1 MLKEI
6 AFGIE
11 KLKKE
16 IERYAPFNEQ
26 EERDKGIILE
36 ILESEENILTREN
49 QKYHFTV
56 SAWIVTP
63 DRKKVLMCYHNIYD
77 SWAWLGGHTDG
88 DSNIREV
95 ILKEVREE
103 SGVTNIK
110 FLLDEIFSL
119 EILTVSGHI
128 KKGEYVSSHLHLN
141 ITFLL
146 EVEENEKLLINPDEN
161 SGLDWIA
168 IEEIPIK
175 SSEKWFVEN
184 IYSKLNTKV
193 EIYKS
198 KNII

>member
-103 SGVTNIK
+103 SGITNIR

>member
-1 MLKEI
+1 M
-6 AFGIE
+6 FGIE

-36 ILESEENILTREN
+36 ILENEENILTREN
-49 QKYHFTV
+49 QKYHLTV

-63 DRKKVLMCYHNIYD
+63 DRKKVLMCYHNIYN

-88 DSNIREV
+88 ESNIREV

-103 SGVTNIK
+103 SGVTNIR

-128 KKGEYVSSHLHLN
+128 KKGKYVSSHLHLN

-193 EIYKS
+193 EIYQS

>member
-49 QKYHFTV
+49 QKHHFTV

-128 KKGEYVSSHLHLN
+128 KKGKYVSSHLHLN

>member
-1 MLKEI
+1 M
-6 AFGIE
+6 
-11 KLKKE
+11 
-16 IERYAPFNEQ
+16 
-26 EERDKGIILE
+26 
-36 ILESEENILTREN
+36 
-49 QKYHFTV
+49 
-56 SAWIVTP
+56 
-63 DRKKVLMCYHNIYD
+63 
-77 SWAWLGGHTDG
+77 
-88 DSNIREV
+88 
-95 ILKEVREE
+95 
-103 SGVTNIK
+103 
-110 FLLDEIFSL
+110 
-119 EILTVSGHI
+119 SGHI
-128 KKGEYVSSHLHLN
+128 KKGKYVSSHLHLN

>member
-16 IERYAPFNEQ
+16 IERYVPFNEQ
-26 EERDKGIILE
+26 EERDKEIILE
-36 ILESEENILTREN
+36 ILENEENILTREN

-56 SAWIVTP
+56 SAWIVAP
-63 DRKKVLMCYHNIYD
+63 DRKKVLMCYHNIYN

-88 DSNIREV
+88 ESNIREV

-128 KKGEYVSSHLHLN
+128 KKGKYISSHLHLN

-146 EVEENEKLLINPDEN
+146 EVEENEKLLVNSDEN

>member
-1 MLKEI
+1 MLKEVT
-6 AFGIE
+6 FEIE

-16 IERYAPFNEQ
+16 IERYVPFNEQ
-26 EERDKGIILE
+26 EERDKQIILE
-36 ILESEENILTREN
+36 ILENEDNVLIREN

-63 DRKKVLMCYHNIYD
+63 DRKKVLMCYHNIYN

-88 DSNIREV
+88 ESNLRKV

-119 EILTVSGHI
+119 EILTVDGHI
-128 KKGEYVSSHLHLN
+128 KKGKYVSSHLHLN

-146 EVEENEKLLINPDEN
+146 EAEETEKLLINPDEN
-161 SGLDWIA
+161 SDLDWIA
-168 IEEIPIK
+168 VEKISIK

-193 EIYKS
+193 EIYQS

>member
-1 MLKEI
+1 MLKEVT
-6 AFGIE
+6 FEIE

-16 IERYAPFNEQ
+16 IERYVPFNEQ
-26 EERDKGIILE
+26 EERDKQIILE
-36 ILESEENILTREN
+36 ILENEDNVLTREN

-63 DRKKVLMCYHNIYD
+63 DRKKVLMCYHNIYN

-88 DSNIREV
+88 ESNLREV

-119 EILTVSGHI
+119 EILTVDGHI
-128 KKGEYVSSHLHLN
+128 KKGKYVSSHLHLN

-146 EVEENEKLLINPDEN
+146 EAEETEKLLINPDEN
-161 SGLDWIA
+161 SDLDWIA
-168 IEEIPIK
+168 VEKISIK

-193 EIYKS
+193 EIYQS

>member
-16 IERYAPFNEQ
+16 IERYVPFNEQ

-103 SGVTNIK
+103 SGITNIR

-128 KKGEYVSSHLHLN
+128 KKGKYVSSHLHLN

>member
-103 SGVTNIK
+103 SGITNIR

-128 KKGEYVSSHLHLN
+128 KKGKYVSSHLHLN

-146 EVEENEKLLINPDEN
+146 EVEENEKLLVNPDEN

>member
-1 MLKEI
+1 MLKEVT
-6 AFGIE
+6 FEIE

-16 IERYAPFNEQ
+16 INRYVSFNEQ
-26 EERDKGIILE
+26 EKRDKQIILE
-36 ILESEENILTREN
+36 ILENENNVLTREN

-63 DRKKVLMCYHNIYD
+63 DRKKVLMCYHNIYN

-88 DSNIREV
+88 ESNLREV

-119 EILTVSGHI
+119 EILTVDGHI
-128 KKGEYVSSHLHLN
+128 KKGKYVSSHLHLN

-146 EVEENEKLLINPDEN
+146 EAEETEKLLINPDEN
-161 SGLDWIA
+161 SDLDWIA
-168 IEEIPIK
+168 VEKISIK

-193 EIYKS
+193 EIYQS

>member
-16 IERYAPFNEQ
+16 IERYVPFNEQ

-103 SGVTNIK
+103 SGITNIR

-128 KKGEYVSSHLHLN
+128 KKGKYVSSHLHLN

-146 EVEENEKLLINPDEN
+146 EVEENEKLLVNPDEN

>member
-1 MLKEI
+1 MLKEVT
-6 AFGIE
+6 FEIE

-16 IERYAPFNEQ
+16 INRYVPFNEQ
-26 EERDKGIILE
+26 EKRDKQIILE
-36 ILESEENILTREN
+36 ILENEDNVLTREN

-63 DRKKVLMCYHNIYD
+63 DRKKVLMCYHNIYN

-88 DSNIREV
+88 ESNLREV

-119 EILTVSGHI
+119 EILTVDGHI
-128 KKGEYVSSHLHLN
+128 KKGKYVSSHLHLN

-146 EVEENEKLLINPDEN
+146 EAEETEKLLINPDEN
-161 SGLDWIA
+161 SDLDWIA
-168 IEEIPIK
+168 VEKISIK

-193 EIYKS
+193 EIYQS

>member
-16 IERYAPFNEQ
+16 IERYVPFNEQ

-88 DSNIREV
+88 ESNIREV

-128 KKGEYVSSHLHLN
+128 KKGKYVSSHLHLN

-193 EIYKS
+193 EIYQS

>member
-1 MLKEI
+1 MLKEVT
-6 AFGIE
+6 FEIE

-16 IERYAPFNEQ
+16 IERYVPFNEQ
-26 EERDKGIILE
+26 EERDKQIILE
-36 ILESEENILTREN
+36 ILENEDNVLTREN

-63 DRKKVLMCYHNIYD
+63 DRKKVLMCYHNIYN

-88 DSNIREV
+88 ESSLREV

-119 EILTVSGHI
+119 EILTVDGHI
-128 KKGEYVSSHLHLN
+128 KKGKYVSSHLHLN

-146 EVEENEKLLINPDEN
+146 EAEETEKLLINPDEN
-161 SGLDWIA
+161 SDLDWIA
-168 IEEIPIK
+168 VEKISIK

-193 EIYKS
+193 EIYQS

>member
-1 MLKEI
+1 MLKEVT
-6 AFGIE
+6 FEIE

-16 IERYAPFNEQ
+16 INRYVPFNEQ
-26 EERDKGIILE
+26 EERDKQIILE
-36 ILESEENILTREN
+36 ILENEDNVLTREN

-63 DRKKVLMCYHNIYD
+63 DRKKVLMCYHNIYN

-88 DSNIREV
+88 ESNLREV

-110 FLLDEIFSL
+110 FLLNEIFSL
-119 EILTVSGHI
+119 EILTVDGHI
-128 KKGEYVSSHLHLN
+128 KKGKYVSSHLHLN

-146 EVEENEKLLINPDEN
+146 EAEETEKLLINPDEN
-161 SGLDWIA
+161 SDLDWIA
-168 IEEIPIK
+168 VEKISIK

-193 EIYKS
+193 EIYQS

>member
-1 MLKEI
+1 
-6 AFGIE
+6 
-11 KLKKE
+11 
-16 IERYAPFNEQ
+16 
-26 EERDKGIILE
+26 
-36 ILESEENILTREN
+36 
-49 QKYHFTV
+49 
-56 SAWIVTP
+56 
-63 DRKKVLMCYHNIYD
+63 MCYHNIYN

-88 DSNIREV
+88 ESNLREV

-119 EILTVSGHI
+119 EILTVDGHI
-128 KKGEYVSSHLHLN
+128 KKGKYVSSHLHLN

-146 EVEENEKLLINPDEN
+146 EAEETEKLLINPDEN
-161 SGLDWIA
+161 SDLDWIA
-168 IEEIPIK
+168 VEKISIK

-193 EIYKS
+193 EIYQS

>member
-103 SGVTNIK
+103 SGITNIR

-128 KKGEYVSSHLHLN
+128 KKGKYVSSHLHLN

>member
-16 IERYAPFNEQ
+16 IERYVPFNEQ

-77 SWAWLGGHTDG
+77 SWAWLGGHT
-88 DSNIREV
+88 
-95 ILKEVREE
+95 L
-103 SGVTNIK
+103 
-110 FLLDEIFSL
+110 
-119 EILTVSGHI
+119 
-128 KKGEYVSSHLHLN
+128 
-141 ITFLL
+141 ITF
-146 EVEENEKLLINPDEN
+146 VE
-161 SGLDWIA
+161 
-168 IEEIPIK
+168 
-175 SSEKWFVEN
+175 
-184 IYSKLNTKV
+184 
-193 EIYKS
+193 
-198 KNII
+198 

>member
-1 MLKEI
+1 MLKEVT
-6 AFGIE
+6 FEIE

-16 IERYAPFNEQ
+16 INRYVPFNEQ
-26 EERDKGIILE
+26 EKRDKQIILE
-36 ILESEENILTREN
+36 ILENEDNVLTREN

-63 DRKKVLMCYHNIYD
+63 DRKKVLMCYHNIYN

-88 DSNIREV
+88 ESNLREV

-119 EILTVSGHI
+119 EILTVDGHI
-128 KKGEYVSSHLHLN
+128 KKGKYVSFHLHLN

-146 EVEENEKLLINPDEN
+146 EAEETEKLLINPDEN
-161 SGLDWIA
+161 SDLDWIA
-168 IEEIPIK
+168 VEEISIK

-193 EIYKS
+193 EIYQS

>member
-16 IERYAPFNEQ
+16 IERYVPFNEQ

-103 SGVTNIK
+103 SGITNIK

>member
-16 IERYAPFNEQ
+16 IERYVPFNEQ

-103 SGVTNIK
+103 SGITNIR

>member
-1 MLKEI
+1 MLKEVV
-6 AFGIE
+6 FGIE

-16 IERYAPFNEQ
+16 IERYTPFNEQ

-88 DSNIREV
+88 NSNIREV

-128 KKGEYVSSHLHLN
+128 KKGKYVSSHLHLN

-146 EVEENEKLLINPDEN
+146 EVEESEKLLINPDEN

-168 IEEIPIK
+168 IEEITIK

-193 EIYKS
+193 EIYQR

>member
-1 MLKEI
+1 MLKEVT
-6 AFGIE
+6 FEIE

-16 IERYAPFNEQ
+16 INRYVPFNEQ
-26 EERDKGIILE
+26 EKRDKQIILE
-36 ILESEENILTREN
+36 ILENEDNVLTREN

-63 DRKKVLMCYHNIYD
+63 DRKKVLMCYHNIYN
-77 SWAWLGGHTDG
+77 SWAWLGGHTDAE
-88 DSNIREV
+88 SNLREV

-119 EILTVSGHI
+119 EILTVDGHI
-128 KKGEYVSSHLHLN
+128 KKGKYVSSHLHLN

-146 EVEENEKLLINPDEN
+146 EAEETEKLLINPDEN
-161 SGLDWIA
+161 SDLDWIVV
-168 IEEIPIK
+168 EEISIK

-193 EIYKS
+193 EIYQS

>member
-1 MLKEI
+1 MLKEVT
-6 AFGIE
+6 FEIE

-16 IERYAPFNEQ
+16 IERYVPFNEQ
-26 EERDKGIILE
+26 EERDKQIILE
-36 ILESEENILTREN
+36 ILENEDNVLTREN

-63 DRKKVLMCYHNIYD
+63 DRKKVLMCYHNIYN

-88 DSNIREV
+88 ESSLREV

-119 EILTVSGHI
+119 EILTVDGHI
-128 KKGEYVSSHLHLN
+128 KKGKYVSSHLHLN

-146 EVEENEKLLINPDEN
+146 EAEETEKLLINPDEN
-161 SGLDWIA
+161 SDLDWIA
-168 IEEIPIK
+168 VEEISIK

-193 EIYKS
+193 EIYQS

>member
-146 EVEENEKLLINPDEN
+146 EVEENEKLLVNPDEN

>member
-1 MLKEI
+1 MLKKI

-26 EERDKGIILE
+26 EERDKEIILE

-63 DRKKVLMCYHNIYD
+63 DRKKVLMCYHNIYE

-88 DSNIREV
+88 ESNIREV

-103 SGVTNIK
+103 SGVTNIR

-128 KKGEYVSSHLHLN
+128 KKGKYVSSHLHLN

-146 EVEENEKLLINPDEN
+146 EAEESEKLLINSDEN

>member
-1 MLKEI
+1 M
-6 AFGIE
+6 FGIE

-16 IERYAPFNEQ
+16 IEKYVPFNEQ

-88 DSNIREV
+88 ESNIREV
-95 ILKEVREE
+95 ILKEVKEE

-119 EILTVSGHI
+119 EILAVSGHI
-128 KKGEYVSSHLHLN
+128 KKGKYVSSHLHLN

>member
-16 IERYAPFNEQ
+16 IERYVPFNEQ

-103 SGVTNIK
+103 SGVTNIR

-128 KKGEYVSSHLHLN
+128 KKGKYVSSHLHLN

>member
-1 MLKEI
+1 MLKEVT
-6 AFGIE
+6 FEIE

-16 IERYAPFNEQ
+16 INRYVPFNEQ
-26 EERDKGIILE
+26 EKRDKQIILE
-36 ILESEENILTREN
+36 ILENEDNVLIREN

-63 DRKKVLMCYHNIYD
+63 DRKKVLMCYHNIYN

-88 DSNIREV
+88 ESNLRKV

-119 EILTVSGHI
+119 EILTVDGHI
-128 KKGEYVSSHLHLN
+128 KKGKYVSSHLHLN

-146 EVEENEKLLINPDEN
+146 EAEETEKLLINPDEN
-161 SGLDWIA
+161 SDLDWIA
-168 IEEIPIK
+168 VEKISIK

-193 EIYKS
+193 EIYQS

>member
-1 MLKEI
+1 MLKEVT
-6 AFGIE
+6 FEIE

-16 IERYAPFNEQ
+16 INRYVPFNEQ
-26 EERDKGIILE
+26 EKRDKQIILE
-36 ILESEENILTREN
+36 ILENEDNVLTREN

-63 DRKKVLMCYHNIYD
+63 DRKKVLMCYHNIYN

-88 DSNIREV
+88 ESNLREV

-119 EILTVSGHI
+119 EILTVDGHI
-128 KKGEYVSSHLHLN
+128 KKGKYVSSHLHLN

-146 EVEENEKLLINPDEN
+146 EAEETEKLLINPDEN
-161 SGLDWIA
+161 SDLDWIVVEK
-168 IEEIPIK
+168 ISIK

-193 EIYKS
+193 EIYQS